1 MTTLQEV
8 RAMIVTGIS
17 NRRNAILTNINRL
30 TERMNASEGTEVQRL
45 NNLIAIQ
52 ENRLSQIDSITDADI
67 DAKAEL
73 RFSKIRTSN

>member
-17 NRRNAILTNINRL
+17 NRRNAILTNIERL
-30 TERMNASEGTEVQRL
+30 TDRMNVSEGAEVQRL
-45 NNLIAIQ
+45 NGLITIQ
-52 ENRLSQIDSITDADI
+52 ENSLSQIDDLTELDI
-67 DAKAEL
+67 DAKAQE